1 MLARLFGQAGFRR
14 RRSAPSVRG
23 LVEDRRAN
31 VSITFAILLL
41 PLFGMAGGAID
52 YGRVTAARSHLQDAA
67 DSAALAAARI
77 LETSKGTGDPVAVAK
92 DFFKANFKAPDATL
106 VSLSVTS
113 DNVKVTV
120 DATAD
125 VSMVFLGILGM
136 DTMSV
141 GVHAETL
148 VSTVTLEIVLTLDNT
163 GSMEGTRM
171 ATLKDA
177 SKVFVDQL
185 TTTISDANRLKF
197 GVVPFSAFVNVGS
210 KYRTASW
217 IDQDAKSPRA
227 NSNFNAAL
235 NRFELYD
242 KFSVAWPGCVE
253 MRPSPHDVTD
263 TPPDSSNPS
272 KVDTLFVPAF
282 WPDEPDWSAGYW
294 YPNDYI
300 PDKSKGDEIARMTN
314 AAKYNAATSIDRSD
328 SLFFSN
334 YKRPK
339 GPDFG
344 CDITAVLPLTNDY
357 TAVRTA
363 LAGMKA
369 FGSTNIPEG
378 VAWGWRV
385 LSPDVPFTEGRAY
398 GTKDNQ
404 KIMVLMTDGANSLST
419 YGVSTGGQYSAID
432 YPYHDYTGPKKGS
445 NMRPNLDA
453 KTQEVCDNAK
463 AKGIE
468 IYAIGLELGS
478 DTAAKDLLAKCAT
491 SSSHF
496 YDAKTTAELVPIF
509 DRIAQRIGRLRLA
522 R

>member
-1 MLARLFGQAGFRR
+1 MLTRLFGSNRARRHAR
-14 RRSAPSVRG
+14 RRSG
-23 LVEDRRAN
+23 LVEDRRGN
-31 VSITFAILLL
+31 VSLTLAILLV
-41 PLFGMAGGAID
+41 PLFGMAGGVID
-52 YGRVTAARSHLQDAA
+52 YGRVSAARTHLQDAA
-67 DSAALAAARI
+67 DSAALAGARI
-77 LETSKGTGDPVAVAK
+77 IETSKGTGDPVKVAK
-92 DFFKANFKAPDATL
+92 EFFNANFKVPDAKL
-106 VSLSVTS
+106 ASLSVTS

-120 DATAD
+120 DASAE
-125 VSMVFLGILGM
+125 VSMVFLGILGI

-148 VSTVTLEIVLTLDNT
+148 VSTVSLEIVMTLDNT

-185 TTTISDANRLKF
+185 TTTIPDASRLKF

-210 KYRTASW
+210 KHRTASW
-217 IDQDAKSPRA
+217 IDQDGKNSRA
-227 NSNFNAAL
+227 NSNFNASMT
-235 NRFELYD
+235 RFELYD
-242 KFSVAWPGCVE
+242 KFGVAWPGCVE
-253 MRPSPHDVTD
+253 TRPSPHDVTD
-263 TPPDSSNPS
+263 TPADPA
-272 KVDTLFVPAF
+272 KGDTLFVPAF
-282 WPDEPDWSAGYW
+282 WPDEPDWTAGYW

-300 PDKSKGDEIARMTN
+300 PDKVKGDEIARISN
-314 AAKYNAATSIDRSD
+314 AAKYKAATSIDRSD
-328 SLFFSN
+328 SLFFFN

-357 TAVRTA
+357 TAVRAA

-385 LSPDVPFTEGRAY
+385 LSPDSPFTEGRAY

-419 YGVSTGGQYSAID
+419 YGVATGGQYSSID
-432 YPYHDYTGPKKGS
+432 YPHHDYTGPKKGT

-453 KTQEVCDNAK
+453 KTREVCDNAK

-468 IYAIGLELGS
+468 IYAIGLELGT
-478 DTAAKDLLAKCAT
+478 DTAAKELLAECAT

-496 YDAKTTAELVPIF
+496 YDATTTAELVPIF